1 MAPTL
6 QPGEHMAKVPYPG
19 LRGGPEEVTLNF
31 RFQINGTSDP
41 DAFFGSGGLVTD
53 IVRDAAGEF
62 TITLDKNYRF
72 ANVINCFVA
81 SEDLGVDGYYVAWT
95 QSTGA
100 LQVSTIAD
108 AAATTEADPTD
119 DTWVHVSVTFCR
131 RSDLASSQSI

>member
-1 MAPTL
+1 
-6 QPGEHMAKVPYPG
+6 MAKVPYPG

-53 IVRDAAGEF
+53 VVRDGVGAF
-62 TITLDKNYRF
+62 TITLDANYRF
-72 ANVINCFVA
+72 TNVITCHVSA
-81 SEDLGVDGYYVAWT
+81 EDDLDVTGRYISWT

-100 LQVSTIAD
+100 LVVNTVQHDGTP
-108 AAATTEADPTD
+108 AAADPAD

-131 RSDLASSQSI
+131 RANLASSQSI

>member
-1 MAPTL
+1 
-6 QPGEHMAKVPYPG
+6 MAKQPYPG

-31 RFQINGTSDP
+31 RFQVNGVTHP
-41 DAFFGSGGLVTD
+41 DAFFGSGGLVTE

-62 TITLDKNYRF
+62 TLTLDKNYRYQD
-72 ANVINCFVA
+72 VINCRVD

-100 LQVSTIAD
+100 LQVSTCAD

-131 RSDLASSQSI
+131 RTALASSQAV